1 MAGENQE
8 EGSKTSVQDIAAMLL
23 KKPSAETERPDD
35 TDQDDQDD
43 QSPTQ
48 GSEEDDLETDAND
61 ADDQSPTQGTQE
73 GDEQSEQDQT
83 EPDDASTEDE
93 AEDGEAD
100 ETTEDGQPQILDVTD
115 DDLIDVM
122 IDGKLEQRTLGELK
136 KAIAGE
142 GAIEKRLQE
151 ATEARK
157 TAHAE
162 RTSILEALADQ
173 ERVVVTA
180 LQALDDTVFKPVI
193 PAPDPKLKDKN
204 PALYLRHKEAYDE
217 DQKRI
222 AEGKKAAQ
230 DKVADLLKQRQQR
243 LKEYG
248 EAAAPVIAKLI
259 PELADPKK
267 APAKL
272 NELVATA
279 KSYGYTE
286 VEISNA
292 LDPRMFH
299 LVRDALAYRKLLD
312 RSKEVKVTDL
322 SNQGKKVPRK
332 LRSGNTRAASL
343 VATKAKQQEQVRK
356 TAAQTGKVKDV
367 AAAILQPK
375 VK

>member
-1 MAGENQE
+1 MAGETQE

-35 TDQDDQDD
+35 TDQDDK
-43 QSPTQ
+43 SPTQ
-48 GSEEDDLETDAND
+48 GSEEDDLDTDATQE
-61 ADDQSPTQGTQE
+61 DDQSPTEGSDDEDQG
-73 GDEQSEQDQT
+73 EQDQT
-83 EPDDASTEDE
+83 EPDDASTEEE

-151 ATEARK
+151 ATEVRK

-248 EAAAPVIAKLI
+248 EAAAPAIAKLI

-332 LRSGNTRAASL
+332 LRSGSTRAASL